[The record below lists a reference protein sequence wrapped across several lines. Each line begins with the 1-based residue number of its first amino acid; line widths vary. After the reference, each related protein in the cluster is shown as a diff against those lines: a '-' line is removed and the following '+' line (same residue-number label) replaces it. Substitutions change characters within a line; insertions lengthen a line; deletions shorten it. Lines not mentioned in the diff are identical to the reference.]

1 MRVSFNWIKE
11 YVNFEL
17 SPEETAKY
25 LTDCGL
31 EVEGIEQFE
40 TVKGGLQG
48 LVIGEVLT
56 CEPHPDSDHLH
67 ITTVNVGTDI
77 PLNVV
82 CGAANVARG
91 QKVVVATIGT
101 VLYSENDSFTIKK
114 SKIRGAVS
122 EGMICAEDEIG
133 IGTSHDGIMVL
144 DESAVPGTPASQ
156 YFKIESDYILEIG
169 LTPNRSDA
177 ISHFGVA
184 RDLYAALVT
193 NNVPCSSLIFPQ
205 SHDFIP
211 ITKADAKV
219 IQIDIENKEACP
231 RYTGLTFENVTV
243 KESPEWLKN
252 RLRSIGVRP
261 INNVVDI
268 TQYVMFEIG
277 QPLHAFDAN
286 FIEGDKVIIKN
297 LPDETPFITLDGNEI
312 KLSKDDLMIC
322 NEKAGMCIAGVYGG
336 LHSGVTEKTH
346 SIFLES
352 AYFNPVSV
360 RKTSKRHHL
369 KTDAAFRF
377 ERGTDPNITVHAIRR
392 AANLIQ
398 ELTGAVI
405 TSEIID
411 VYPDKIEPRKIKL
424 SVEELSRFIGK
435 ELSKNEITSILML
448 LGMEVTNVNDDQLLV
463 TVPLNRVDVTRQ
475 VDLIEE
481 VLRIYGYNN
490 IEIPDKLSYQL
501 SNTESS
507 PDVKWKRLI
516 STYLVN
522 NGFFEMINNPL
533 TKMSYGEE
541 FNVTYQ
547 TECVQLLN
555 PLSRELNSMR
565 QTLLFSGLETI
576 ARNINNKNQ
585 NLRLFEFGNI
595 YIKNQYPDTED
606 VMECYYE
613 FPRLT
618 MFVTGKTGEEQW
630 NQSAREL
637 DLFNLKNVVEQLL
650 VKLNLPVQEMTCTQS
665 GDDMLIQ
672 YLSYL
677 HGIIDLIKV
686 GEVHP
691 KILKAFDIKK
701 PVYYAE
707 FIMEEIYPLCFNQP
721 VLYSEIPLYPA
732 VKRDLAL
739 VIDKEITYL
748 QLETIAKKYGSKL
761 LKSVSLFDVY
771 EGDKIAEG
779 KKSYALNFVLQHKE
793 KTLTE
798 EEINKTMNKLIAAFE
813 NELGAQLRS

>member
-1 MRVSFNWIKE
+1 MKISFNWLKE

-31 EVEGIEQFE
+31 EVEGIECFE
-40 TVKGGLQG
+40 SVKGGLQG

-67 ITTVNVGTDI
+67 ITTVNIGKEA
-77 PLNVV
+77 PLDVV
-82 CGAANVARG
+82 CGAANVAQG
-91 QKVVVATIGT
+91 QKVVVATVGT
-101 VLYSENDSFTIKK
+101 VLYTETDSFTIKK

-133 IGTSHDGIMVL
+133 IGASHDGIMVL
-144 DESAVPGTPASQ
+144 DENAVPGTPASQ
-156 YFKIESDYILEIG
+156 YFNIETDHILEIG

-193 NNVPCSSLIFPQ
+193 HNVPCSSLLSPQ

-211 ITKADAKV
+211 ITKADTKTINIV
-219 IQIDIENKEACP
+219 VENKEACP

-252 RLRSIGVRP
+252 RLRAIGVRP

-277 QPLHAFDAN
+277 QPLHAFDSN
-286 FIEGDKVIIKN
+286 HIDGNKVIIKN
-297 LPDETPFITLDGNEI
+297 LPDETSFITLDGNEI

-322 NEKAGMCIAGVYGG
+322 NEKEGMCIAGVYGG
-336 LHSGVTEKTH
+336 LNSGVTEKTH

-352 AYFNPVSV
+352 AYFNPVSI

-377 ERGTDPNITVHAIRR
+377 ERGTDPNITMYAIRR

-405 TSEIID
+405 TSEITD
-411 VYPDKIEPRKIKL
+411 VYPTKIEPRKIKL
-424 SVEELSRFIGK
+424 SLEESNKIIGK
-435 ELSKNEITSILML
+435 ELSKNEVTEILML
-448 LGMEVTNVNDDQLLV
+448 LGMEVTNVNEDQLLV
-463 TVPLNRVDVTRQ
+463 TVPLNRVDVTRP

-481 VLRIYGYNN
+481 ILRIYGYNN
-490 IEIPDKLSYQL
+490 VEIPDRLSYQL
-501 SNTESS
+501 SNMVSS
-507 PDVKWKRLI
+507 PAVKWKKLI
-516 STYLVN
+516 STYLVD

-533 TKMSYGEE
+533 TKMAYGEE
-541 FNVTYQ
+541 LNVLEQ
-547 TECVQLLN
+547 AERVPLLN

-576 ARNINNKNQ
+576 VRNINNKNQ
-585 NLRLFEFGNI
+585 NLRLFEFGNV
-595 YIKNQYPDTED
+595 YRKNQHPTSED
-606 VMECYYE
+606 VMERYQE
-613 FPRLT
+613 FPRLS

-637 DLFNLKNVVEQLL
+637 DLFNIKNVVEQLF
-650 VKLNLPVQEMTCTQS
+650 VKMNLPVQEITCAQA
-665 GDDMLIQ
+665 GDNMLIQ
-672 YLSYL
+672 YLSYSYNDTEL
-677 HGIIDLIKV
+677 LRV

-701 PVYYAE
+701 SVYYAE
-707 FIMEEIYPLCFNQP
+707 FMMEQIYPLCFKQP
-721 VLYSEIPLYPA
+721 VIYNEIPLYPV

-739 VIDKEITYL
+739 LIDKSVTYL
-748 QLETIAKKYGSKL
+748 QLETVAKKYGSKL

-771 EGDKIAEG
+771 EGDKLEEG

-798 EEINKTMNKLIAAFE
+798 EEINKTMNKLIAAFQ